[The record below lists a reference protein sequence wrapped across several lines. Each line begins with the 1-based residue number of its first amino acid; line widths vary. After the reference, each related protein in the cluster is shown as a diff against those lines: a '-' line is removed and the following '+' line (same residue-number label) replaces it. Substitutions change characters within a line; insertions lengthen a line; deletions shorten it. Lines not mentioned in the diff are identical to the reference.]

1 MTVFLSCMRH
11 HEEKVASSAAASPDT
26 AETRV
31 QPCTRQ
37 WSHTVKRGETFI
49 SILLLYSNS
58 TVRGNEFY
66 RALCA
71 SGLSKLYPGDSLLLI
86 TGCDSALAELSLLSR
101 KQYWYHAGLH
111 DSAVFAERT
120 PLEVTVT
127 RNLVNGTLETSLF
140 EAMQT
145 HGLGPLL
152 ACKLADIFAWDI
164 NFFIDPRKGD
174 TFQIIFEQKFAENR
188 FIGYGNILAAR
199 YNCGG
204 RNFYAIGYRDSCG
217 SMLYY
222 DTTGRSVQK
231 EFLKAPLQFS
241 RISSLFTYHRRH
253 PILGIIRPHLA
264 IDYAA
269 PSGTPVY
276 AAADG
281 TIRTAGWDKGYGKLV
296 IIDHGGSFSTCYGH
310 LASISAG
317 IRGGAHVKQGDM
329 IGTVGATG
337 LATGPHLDYRM
348 LNGSRPVNPLT
359 INLPSKSGISPAEK
373 EEFNRTF
380 ASQRSLFN
388 HRFSHKAGY
397 FILDMNH
404 TAARDSTTRL
414 GQPPLSI
421 ANNGTKPDNP

>member
-1 MTVFLSCMRH
+1 MRH
-11 HEEKVASSAAASPDT
+11 HEENVASSAAASPDT
-26 AETRV
+26 AETPV

-58 TVRGNEFY
+58 TVKGNEFY

-101 KQYWYHAGLH
+101 MQYWYHAGLH
-111 DSAVFAERT
+111 DSAVFAERM

-127 RNLVNGTLETSLF
+127 RNLLNGTLETSLF

-174 TFQIIFEQKFAENR
+174 TFQIIFKQKFAQGR
-188 FIGYGNILAAR
+188 FIGYGDILAAR
-199 YNCGG
+199 YICG
-204 RNFYAIGYRDSCG
+204 NKDFYAIGFSDSSG
-217 SMLYY
+217 RLQYY
-222 DTTGRSVQK
+222 DLTGKSVQK
-231 EFLKAPLQFS
+231 EFLKAPLRFS

-253 PILGIIRPHLA
+253 PVLGIVRPHLA

-281 TIRTAGWDKGYGKLV
+281 TIRTAGWDKGYGNLV
-296 IIDHGGSFSTCYGH
+296 IIGHGGSFSTCYGH
-310 LASISAG
+310 LSSLSSG

-359 INLPSKSGISPAEK
+359 VNLPSKSGITPAEK
-373 EEFNRTF
+373 DAFNRTIE
-380 ASQRSLFN
+380 SQCALFN
-388 HRFSHKAGY
+388 HRFPQKTGFY
-397 FILDMNH
+397 IIDMEQS
-404 TAARDSTTRL
+404 AARDTASNL
-414 GQPPLSI
+414 Q
-421 ANNGTKPDNP
+421 